1 MKRMI
6 LVTAGVLALF
16 ASGMSVASADDV
28 PTFEITIKDHKFDP
42 EKFDVPAGKD
52 FKLIVKNL
60 DATPEEFESF
70 DFPVEKIIAG
80 GGEGVFN
87 VEALDAGDYKFF
99 GEFNMDTANGVIT
112 AK

>member
-6 LVTAGVLALF
+6 LAAGVLALLV
-16 ASGMSVASADDV
+16 SGMSVASAEDV

-42 EKFDVPAGKD
+42 EKLDVPAGKD

-60 DATPEEFESF
+60 DTTPEEFESF

-87 VEALDAGDYKFF
+87 VEALDAGEYKFF
-99 GEFNMDTANGVIT
+99 GEFHTDTANGVIT